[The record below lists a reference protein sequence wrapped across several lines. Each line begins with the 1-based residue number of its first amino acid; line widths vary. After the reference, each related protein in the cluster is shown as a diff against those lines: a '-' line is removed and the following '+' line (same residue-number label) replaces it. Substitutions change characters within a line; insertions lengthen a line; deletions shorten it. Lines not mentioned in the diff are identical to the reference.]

1 MSVNARDMANAI
13 RFLAIDAMVRVAD
26 GHPGTPLGAA
36 DICTALFTRHLKFDP
51 ADPRWPDRDRFVQS
65 NGHGSTLMY
74 ALLHLAGYGAFP
86 IEEIKR
92 FRELGSHTPGHPE
105 YEPDHGVEITTG
117 PLGQGIANAAGM
129 AVAEAM
135 LNAEFGDDVVHHFT
149 YALVGDGCLM
159 EGLGHEVISL
169 AGHLKLGR
177 LVFLYDSNRMTDD
190 GATSQAVSEDYT
202 VRFACAGWHVQEV
215 DGHDQDAI
223 SAAIEAA
230 KADPRPSM
238 IKCNTRIG
246 FGVPRIEGQRVAHGG
261 KLFAEDAKAAREHL
275 AWPHEPFVV
284 PEPIVAAWREA
295 GGRGA
300 AERAAWQA
308 RLAALDPPKRAKFE
322 RLMRGELPAG
332 WQQRL
337 VEWKLEAARS
347 APTQP
352 TVRSSGEITR
362 VLSQAIPEL
371 VGGAPDLEAATQHK
385 RDMRPFTADDRAGRY
400 LHYGVREHAM
410 GAMMNGMAAH
420 KGVIPYG
427 ATFLVFS
434 DYMRHAMRL
443 SAMMSLPVIWV
454 FSHDSIGIGRNGPTH
469 QPVEYLASLRA
480 MPNLAVL
487 RPADAV
493 EAAECWQIAVGNRV
507 APSAIVNSRQPLP
520 PVRSDVT
527 EENLCARGAYVI
539 ADAHGGSRRAT
550 LFASGSEVAIALAAR
565 KSLQAEGVPTA
576 VVSVPCWELFE
587 RQDPAYQASILGRG
601 TVRVAVEAAVK
612 LGWERFVGE
621 DGGFVGMST
630 FGASGPEAELFR
642 HFGITPEA
650 VVAEV
655 ARRLPAG
662 VARTAAAAEAAAA
675 H

>member
-1 MSVNARDMANAI
+1 MTPTPREMAHAI
-13 RFLAIDAMVRVAD
+13 RFLAMDAIARVGD

-51 ADPRWPDRDRFVQS
+51 AHPRWPDRDRFVQS
-65 NGHGSTLMY
+65 NGHGSTLIY
-74 ALLHLAGYGAFP
+74 ALLHLAGYDAFP
-86 IEEIKR
+86 IEQIKS

-105 YEPDHGVEITTG
+105 YAPEHGVEITTG

-135 LNAEFGDDVVHHFT
+135 LNAEFGNDIVHHHT

-159 EGLGHEVISL
+159 EGIGHEIVSL
-169 AGHLKLGR
+169 AGHLRLGR
-177 LVFLYDSNRMTDD
+177 LIVLYDANGMTDD
-190 GATSQAVSEDYT
+190 GAVTQAVSEDYRT
-202 VRFACAGWHVQEV
+202 RFACAGWHVQEC
-215 DGHDQDAI
+215 DGHDQDAVA
-223 SAAIEAA
+223 AAIAAA
-230 KADPRPSM
+230 KVDARPSM
-238 IKCNTRIG
+238 IQCHTTIG

-261 KLFAEDAKAAREHL
+261 KITADDCAAARAHL
-275 AWPHEPFVV
+275 GWPHAPFEI
-284 PEPIVAAWREA
+284 PPAIVAEWRQA
-295 GGRGA
+295 GQRGA
-300 AERAAWQA
+300 RARQAWQA
-308 RLAALDPPKRAKFE
+308 RVQSLQAPRRVKFE
-322 RLMRGELPAG
+322 RLMRGELPPGWDAG
-332 WQQRL
+332 LLGYKRQ
-337 VEWKLEAARS
+337 AAKGS
-347 APTQP
+347 LTQP

-385 RDMRPFTADDRAGRY
+385 RDMRPFTAEDRNGRY
-400 LHYGVREHAM
+400 IHYGVREHAM

-420 KGVIPYG
+420 GGVVPYG

-469 QPVEYLASLRA
+469 QPVEVLASLRA
-480 MPNLAVL
+480 IPNLAVM
-487 RPADAV
+487 RPCDAV
-493 EAAECWQIAVGNRV
+493 EAAECWQLALADRQ
-507 APSAIVNSRQPLP
+507 APTAIVNSRQPLP
-520 PVRSDVT
+520 LLRAAATD
-527 EENLCARGAYVI
+527 ENLSARGAYVI
-539 ADAHGGSRRAT
+539 AQPTGGARRVT
-550 LFASGSEVAIALAAR
+550 LFASGSEVSLA
-565 KSLQAEGVPTA
+565 LQAQRMLQEQGVPTA

-587 RQDPAYQASILGRG
+587 RQDARYQADILGRG

-621 DGGFVGMST
+621 DGAFVGMSS
-630 FGASGPEAELFR
+630 FGASGAEADLFR

-655 ARRLPAG
+655 RKRLPAAQPQA
-662 VARTAAAAEAAAA
+662 VLAEG
-675 H
+675 